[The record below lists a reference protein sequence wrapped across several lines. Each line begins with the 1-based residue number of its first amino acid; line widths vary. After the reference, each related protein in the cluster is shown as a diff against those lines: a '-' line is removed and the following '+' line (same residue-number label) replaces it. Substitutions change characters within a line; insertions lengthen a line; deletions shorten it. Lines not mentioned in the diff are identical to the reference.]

1 MERLAYAIWDRGTGI
16 FDGDSSH
23 YNEAH
28 QGSWFEAI
36 LGDSAGGTAMG
47 DISQFEQLGDA
58 VSSPRRLDNVVIG
71 ALVGFAKDGVPL
83 VDFLGN
89 QQDNPIPARTT
100 VVLSREAV
108 GREVA
113 LLFEG
118 TDPAK
123 PILIG
128 LIEQPQSL
136 RKVSV
141 ERDGERL
148 ELTADREIVLRC
160 GDASITLTR
169 AGKVLIRGTYVSSHS
184 TGVNKIKGGAV
195 QIN

>member
-1 MERLAYAIWDRGTGI
+1 
-16 FDGDSSH
+16 
-23 YNEAH
+23 
-28 QGSWFEAI
+28 
-36 LGDSAGGTAMG
+36 MG
-47 DISQFEQLGDA
+47 DISQFEQLGEA
-58 VSSPRRLDNVVIG
+58 VGPPRRLDSVVIG

-83 VDFLGN
+83 VDFSGN
-89 QQDNPIPARTT
+89 QQDNPVPARTT
-100 VVLSREAV
+100 VVLSGEAV

-128 LIEQPQSL
+128 LVEQPQQPL
-136 RKVSV
+136 RPPRVSV

-169 AGKVLIRGTYVSSHS
+169 AGKVLIRGAYVSSHS
-184 TGVNKIKGGAV
+184 KGVNKIKGGAV
-195 QIN
+195 HIN